1 MDNLIQIAASI
12 ITLLT
17 AAFLVNSIIKPVY
30 KNIRAGIKSLNLF
43 LVDWT
48 GEEERPGRRA
58 VPGVMERL
66 NNIDGQLKNNGGG
79 SLKDAV
85 DRIEC
90 RVNRID
96 QRLNNGDQEFMDLH
110 SEINRLKIA
119 RGEIIPDTDS
129 MPEQ

>member
-17 AAFLVNSIIKPVY
+17 AAFLVNSIIKPIY

-48 GEEERPGRRA
+48 GEEERPGRSA

-79 SLKDAV
+79 SLKDAI

-96 QRLNNGDQEFMDLH
+96 QRLHDGDQEFMDLH
-110 SEINRLKIA
+110 NEINRLKIA

-129 MPEQ
+129 MHE